1 MKLKVAFFRKKDL
14 ARAQKRDRTPSK
26 EMYLVFDLLGA
37 YLGAG
42 AFSKEE
48 VRKDGKHQFFLM

>member
-1 MKLKVAFFRKKDL
+1 MKLNVAFFRKKDL

-48 VRKDGKHQFFLM
+48 VKKDDKHRFFLM